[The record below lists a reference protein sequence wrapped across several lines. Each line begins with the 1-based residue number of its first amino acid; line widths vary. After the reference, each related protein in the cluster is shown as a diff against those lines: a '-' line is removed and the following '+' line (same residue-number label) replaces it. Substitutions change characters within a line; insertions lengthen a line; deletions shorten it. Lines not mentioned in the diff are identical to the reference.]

1 MQEFIINI
9 MNSYGYLGVFL
20 LILIENI
27 FPPIPSEVILLF
39 GGFMTTYT
47 SLNVLG
53 MTMSSTLGSV
63 LGALILYKIGNFFNK
78 ETLKRLIHTRLG
90 KLLRINNSD
99 IDSSYNYFQTKG
111 EKTIFFCRFIPLIRS
126 LISLPAGINKMN
138 ITKFTIYTTLGSLIW
153 NIVLMTLGH
162 IVGSNWKSILKIF
175 DLYSTYAVVI
185 IFIISIVLIIKFY
198 KKKLKEKKK
207 NYSFML

>member
-99 IDSSYNYFQTKG
+99 IDSSFNYFQTKG

-138 ITKFTIYTTLGSLIW
+138 ITKFMIYTTLGSLIW
-153 NIVLMTLGH
+153 NVVLITLGH

-198 KKKLKEKKK
+198 KKKLKE
-207 NYSFML
+207 

>member
-1 MQEFIINI
+1 MKELMISI

-53 MTMSSTLGSV
+53 MTTSSTFGSV

-99 IDSSYNYFQTKG
+99 IDSSFNYFQTKG

-153 NIVLMTLGH
+153 NIVLITLGH

-198 KKKLKEKKK
+198 KKKLKE
-207 NYSFML
+207 

>member
-1 MQEFIINI
+1 

-63 LGALILYKIGNFFNK
+63 LGALILYKIGNFFNEK
-78 ETLKRLIHTRLG
+78 TLKRLIHTRLG

-99 IDSSYNYFQTKG
+99 IDSSFNYFQTKG

-153 NIVLMTLGH
+153 NIVLITLGH

-175 DLYSTYAVVI
+175 DLYSTYAVII

-198 KKKLKEKKK
+198 KKKLKE
-207 NYSFML
+207 

>member
-153 NIVLMTLGH
+153 NIVLITLGH

-185 IFIISIVLIIKFY
+185 IFIISIVLIIKF
-198 KKKLKEKKK
+198 
-207 NYSFML
+207 

>member
-63 LGALILYKIGNFFNK
+63 LGALILYKIGNFFNEK
-78 ETLKRLIHTRLG
+78 TLKRLIHTRLG

-99 IDSSYNYFQTKG
+99 IDSSFNYFQTKG

-153 NIVLMTLGH
+153 NIVLIVMGS
-162 IVGSNWKSILKIF
+162 IVGSNWENILN
-175 DLYSTYAVVI
+175 I
-185 IFIISIVLIIKFY
+185 INICSRYIVLILFIIIIILFY
-198 KKKLKEKKK
+198 RKKSKE
-207 NYSFML
+207 

>member
-1 MQEFIINI
+1 MQKFIINI
-9 MNSYGYLGVFL
+9 MNNYGYLGVFL

-63 LGALILYKIGNFFNK
+63 LGALILYKIGNFFNEK
-78 ETLKRLIHTRLG
+78 TLKRLIHTRLG

-99 IDSSYNYFQTKG
+99 IDSSFNYFQTKG

-153 NIVLMTLGH
+153 NIVLITLGH

-175 DLYSTYAVVI
+175 DLYSTYAVII

-198 KKKLKEKKK
+198 KKKLKE
-207 NYSFML
+207 

>member
-99 IDSSYNYFQTKG
+99 IDSSFNYFQTKG

-126 LISLPAGINKMN
+126 LISLPAGINKMI

-153 NIVLMTLGH
+153 NIVLITLGH

-198 KKKLKEKKK
+198 KKKLKE
-207 NYSFML
+207 

>member
-153 NIVLMTLGH
+153 NIVLITLGH

-185 IFIISIVLIIKFY
+185 IFIILIILIIKFY
-198 KKKLKEKKK
+198 KKKLKE
-207 NYSFML
+207 